1 MGMLDR
7 WFGGHHAYPPL
18 EPESDARHYLDDMQ
32 DELENLA
39 GNVRGPLEVV
49 PSDHD
54 AFVFIGK
61 PPEQFGL
68 AWIHD
73 GKVSSFQSMT
83 EELHLSRSE
92 ANHLVEALRAAYEHA
107 AEARRYSATI
117 GRRKVTVTPSPL
129 LEREM
134 HDIIEHIH

>member
-7 WFGGHHAYPPL
+7 WFGGNKAYPPL
-18 EPESDARHYLDDMQ
+18 APDSDAQHYLDALKS
-32 DELENLA
+32 ELEGLA
-39 GNVRGPLEVV
+39 GDVKEPLEVV

-61 PPEQFGL
+61 PPKQFGL

-83 EELHLSRSE
+83 EELHLSRNE
-92 ANHLVEALRAAYEHA
+92 ADRLVESLRAAYEHA
-107 AEARRYSATI
+107 AQARRYSATI

-134 HDIIEHIH
+134 HEIIEQVH

>member
-7 WFGGHHAYPPL
+7 WFSSKQSYPPL
-18 EPESDARHYLDDMQ
+18 APDSDARHYLDDLKG
-32 DELENLA
+32 ELEGLVS
-39 GNVRGPLEVV
+39 NVKGPLEVV

-61 PPEQFGL
+61 PPKEFGL

-73 GKVSSFQSMT
+73 GKVSSFQTMT

-92 ANHLVEALRAAYEHA
+92 ADHLVEALRAAYEHA

-134 HDIIEHIH
+134 HEIIEHVH